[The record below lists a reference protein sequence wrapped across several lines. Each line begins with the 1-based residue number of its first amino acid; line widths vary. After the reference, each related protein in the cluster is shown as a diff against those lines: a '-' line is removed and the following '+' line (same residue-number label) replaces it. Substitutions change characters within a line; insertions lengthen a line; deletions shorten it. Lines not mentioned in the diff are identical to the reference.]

1 MAQPF
6 NLGNSFL
13 GKSTIELVNPD
24 IADSANNRT
33 EISVDADGD
42 LLFQRYKDG
51 NPKGNL
57 KFPVHSYGQSEKKNM
72 HTDANGDVRFVN
84 TWVTAQVG
92 TGGGSQPV
100 GPPPIT
106 GVEYLV
112 IAGGGGG
119 GTQAAGGGGAG
130 GFIYGTDL
138 TLDTFSVSVG
148 TKGLGST
155 AQGSRGENGRDSI
168 FGTIVS
174 TGGGG
179 GGSLGPSGSESN
191 SPINVGAAGSQGG
204 QGHAQVLSPVKHART
219 HHFEQRTYRGVV
231 SVCHDVAHKRG
242 MQGAC
247 GVVGST
253 RE

>member
-42 LLFQRYKDG
+42 LFFQRYKDG
-51 NPKGNL
+51 APKGNL
-57 KFPVHSYGQSEKKNM
+57 KFPVHSYGQSEKKDM

-84 TWVTAQVG
+84 TWTAPIVG
-92 TGGGSQPV
+92 LEEGGGASAS
-100 GPPPIT
+100 PIT

-119 GTQAAGGGGAG
+119 GIQAAGGGGAG

-138 TLDTFSVSVG
+138 ALDTFSVSVG
-148 TKGLGST
+148 TKGLGSL
-155 AQGSRGENGRDSI
+155 AGGSRGENGRDSI
-168 FGTIVS
+168 FGTIIS
-174 TGGGG
+174 AGGGG
-179 GGSLGPSGSESN
+179 GGSLHQPGESSKSGGPNYRKSN
-191 SPINVGAAGSQGG
+191 
-204 QGHAQVLSPVKHART
+204 
-219 HHFEQRTYRGVV
+219 
-231 SVCHDVAHKRG
+231 
-242 MQGAC
+242 
-247 GVVGST
+247 
-253 RE
+253 